1 MIFDTHIHLND
12 EKLLSNLDEYINEAK
27 ECGVEKFLCIG
38 YDVESSKKAIEIANC
53 YKDVYASVGIIPTEH
68 KQFNEHSINLLEK
81 LAKSSNKVIAIGEIG
96 LDYYREKDLEIKEKQ
111 QNMFIEQIRLAN
123 RLNLPISI
131 HSRDA
136 MQDTFNILKENNCNK
151 KGILHCYSGSLE
163 MGREFIKLGYYLAF
177 GGTLTFKN
185 AIKNRETFLNIPL
198 DKIVF
203 ETDAPYLAPTP
214 YRGKINLPKYI
225 KNTVQFAASLRN
237 IDENYL
243 EEVSY
248 NNALNVFDL

>member
-1 MIFDTHIHLND
+1 
-12 EKLLSNLDEYINEAK
+12 
-27 ECGVEKFLCIG
+27 
-38 YDVESSKKAIEIANC
+38 
-53 YKDVYASVGIIPTEH
+53 
-68 KQFNEHSINLLEK
+68 
-81 LAKSSNKVIAIGEIG
+81 
-96 LDYYREKDLEIKEKQ
+96 
-111 QNMFIEQIRLAN
+111 
-123 RLNLPISI
+123 
-131 HSRDA
+131 
-136 MQDTFNILKENNCNK
+136 
-151 KGILHCYSGSLE
+151 